1 MSLIKL
7 AIDRQ
12 SRKLVSYNGSAT
24 ALPDLFQSN
33 NQNFQIQVVDPDPTI
48 LGGYTAVDLGSSG
61 LRVSVGA
68 TPTGT
73 TGGPTPL
80 AIQNTW
86 TWVTA
91 SKWFTGALAMNTAAI
106 DSHIGTAAS
115 VTAYFEINITDS
127 GDRETILQ
135 ITFNLRA
142 VVDELASNAPS
153 PTDQY
158 LTKAEVLAL
167 FVKFINTA
175 GDTVVFKSP
184 DGVYGREIGVA
195 NDGTAVD
202 NVIVL

>member
-1 MSLIKL
+1 
-7 AIDRQ
+7 
-12 SRKLVSYNGSAT
+12 
-24 ALPDLFQSN
+24 
-33 NQNFQIQVVDPDPTI
+33 
-48 LGGYTAVDLGSSG
+48 
-61 LRVSVGA
+61 
-68 TPTGT
+68 
-73 TGGPTPL
+73 
-80 AIQNTW
+80 
-86 TWVTA
+86 
-91 SKWFTGALAMNTAAI
+91 MNTAAI